1 MTTKFI
7 DKSYK
12 IKNNFL
18 ENIFNFIIFIPITSF
33 IVGFLLEE
41 NSAGSGNYLA
51 DIDWIKNNINIFLN
65 NDLLD
70 AIFHPDLYGNRP
82 PLIYILNKYLNPFF
96 NDFEKYRLTV
106 FTLSLLGPIFFY
118 NLLRIKFNLID
129 KRVLFLISS
138 LIYLSPYYRSS
149 AFWGANENYGIIS
162 MILSF
167 LFFVKYFKSKKD
179 GILNLILLVFFSSLS
194 VYFDQKLVIVPL
206 ISFLFLINSNIRT
219 NHKIL
224 ILFSYLT
231 LSLPYLYLIYKWNGL
246 VPPASQINNPKT
258 VTSLSDLKNLYF
270 IHLGYS
276 STILSFY
283 LLPLIS
289 LTGDFDTIKKR
300 LKNILIDK
308 KIFFL
313 ISLSILYISYN
324 FIFFDFEKFTVS
336 EYWVGLGIVHKLTI
350 ILTQNI
356 FYQKIITY
364 LFFLFSFLVLIYFYY
379 IKRTDIF
386 IISYFL
392 IISLF
397 LWPLMQEYFDPSVL
411 IISLSMF
418 VSINYLN
425 KVNSI
430 FLTLYF
436 GIFLIIANIYYSN
449 FI

>member
-18 ENIFNFIIFIPITSF
+18 ENTFNFIIFIPITSF

>member
-1 MTTKFI
+1 M
-7 DKSYK
+7 
-12 IKNNFL
+12 
-18 ENIFNFIIFIPITSF
+18 
-33 IVGFLLEE
+33 
-41 NSAGSGNYLA
+41 
-51 DIDWIKNNINIFLN
+51 
-65 NDLLD
+65 
-70 AIFHPDLYGNRP
+70 
-82 PLIYILNKYLNPFF
+82 
-96 NDFEKYRLTV
+96 
-106 FTLSLLGPIFFY
+106 
-118 NLLRIKFNLID
+118 
-129 KRVLFLISS
+129 
-138 LIYLSPYYRSS
+138 
-149 AFWGANENYGIIS
+149 
-162 MILSF
+162 
-167 LFFVKYFKSKKD
+167 
-179 GILNLILLVFFSSLS
+179 
-194 VYFDQKLVIVPL
+194 
-206 ISFLFLINSNIRT
+206 
-219 NHKIL
+219 
-224 ILFSYLT
+224 
-231 LSLPYLYLIYKWNGL
+231 
-246 VPPASQINNPKT
+246 
-258 VTSLSDLKNLYF
+258 KNLYF

-364 LFFLFSFLVLIYFYY
+364 LFFLFSFLFLIYFYY

>member
-1 MTTKFI
+1 MTIKFV

-12 IKNNFL
+12 TKNNFL

-33 IVGFLLEE
+33 IVGFLLDE

-106 FTLSLLGPIFFY
+106 FTLSLLGPIFLY

-138 LIYLSPYYRSS
+138 LIYLSPYYRST

-167 LFFVKYFKSKKD
+167 LFFVKYFKSKKE
-179 GILNLILLVFFSSLS
+179 GILNLVLLVFFSSLS
-194 VYFDQKLVIVPL
+194 VYFDQKLLIVPL
-206 ISFLFLINSNIRT
+206 ISFLFLINSNIKT

-224 ILFSYLT
+224 IFFSYLS

-258 VTSLSDLKNLYF
+258 VTSISDLKNLFF

-276 STILSFY
+276 STIMSFY

-289 LTGDFDTIKKR
+289 LTGDFDAIKKR
-300 LKNILIDK
+300 LKNILNDK

-313 ISLSILYISYN
+313 IFLCILYISYN

-336 EYWVGLGIVHKLTI
+336 EYWVGLGIVHKLTT

-356 FYQKIITY
+356 FYQEIITY
-364 LFFLFSFLVLIYFYY
+364 LFFLFSFIVLIYFYY
-379 IKRTDIF
+379 IKRTDIL

-392 IISLF
+392 VISVF

-418 VSINYLN
+418 VSLNYLN
-425 KVNSI
+425 KANSM
-430 FLTLYF
+430 FLMLYF
-436 GIFLIIANIYYSN
+436 SIFLIIANIYYSN
-449 FI
+449 II